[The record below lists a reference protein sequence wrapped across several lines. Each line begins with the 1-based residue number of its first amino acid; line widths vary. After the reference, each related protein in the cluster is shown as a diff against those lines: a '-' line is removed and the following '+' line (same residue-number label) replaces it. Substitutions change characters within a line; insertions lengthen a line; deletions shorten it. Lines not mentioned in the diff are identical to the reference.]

1 MFFGLVEDESRERF
15 QVLVMPICDLAKK
28 KGDVKRSCVEV
39 YVDVRVQ
46 LCVAVDVL
54 VVDVLC

>member
-1 MFFGLVEDESRERF
+1 
-15 QVLVMPICDLAKK
+15 VLVMPICDLAKK
-28 KGDVKRSCVEV
+28 KGDVNRSCVEV

-46 LCVAVDVL
+46 LCVVVDVL

>member
-1 MFFGLVEDESRERF
+1 LVEDESRERF

-28 KGDVKRSCVEV
+28 KGDVNRSCVEV

-46 LCVAVDVL
+46 LCVVVDVL

>member
-15 QVLVMPICDLAKK
+15 QVLVMPICDLPKK

-46 LCVAVDVL
+46 LCVFVDVL